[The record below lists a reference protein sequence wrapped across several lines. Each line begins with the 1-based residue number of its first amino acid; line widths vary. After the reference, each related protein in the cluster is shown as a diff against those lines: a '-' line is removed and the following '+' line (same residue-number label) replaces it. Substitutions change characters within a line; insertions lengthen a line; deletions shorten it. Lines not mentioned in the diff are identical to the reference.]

1 MEVKMEYETA
11 KAEGRGGPRWIVR
24 SVLAALFAF
33 CSVLVPFCRSFVG
46 AGGKEIREPRYDSY
60 IVVEGTR
67 FKGGKMAPPSVRA
80 AAGRMQRYG
89 KYKTIHTGP

>member
-33 CSVLVPFCRSFVG
+33 CSVLVPGSFLSLFYRCWG
-46 AGGKEIREPRYDSY
+46 
-60 IVVEGTR
+60 EGDQGT
-67 FKGGKMAPPSVRA
+67 PV
-80 AAGRMQRYG
+80 
-89 KYKTIHTGP
+89 